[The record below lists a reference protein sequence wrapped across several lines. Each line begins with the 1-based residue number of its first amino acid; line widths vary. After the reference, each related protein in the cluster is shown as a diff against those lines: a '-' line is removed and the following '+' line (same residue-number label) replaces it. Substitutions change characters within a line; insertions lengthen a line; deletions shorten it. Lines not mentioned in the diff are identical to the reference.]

1 MNVRWIALLF
11 AVWGCAATIPYPTP
25 NITSQEHLPMNLVNL
40 ARTEGTRLYVPSASE
55 DYPPRALV
63 DGVRRVDVWER
74 GSGWELVF
82 DGAFL
87 RNRLFK
93 PENDPTIQEP
103 LEWLGLRRDFRN
115 GKEYSAFGWILL
127 QLPGKRT
134 LHEVVLYSVDTP
146 EYPATR
152 FGVRDVLVE
161 VWDEPTDRWVRVVP
175 LGGNATNWNSVE
187 DNVQAELR
195 IRFQPV
201 RSDLVRVAIRWTN
214 EAEKTQSFTVMGRR
228 EEYAKATIRLTE
240 VELYGVPEPGDTLAD
255 VVRQHLP
262 EVPSETSQKEATDAV
277 LTAVR
282 QYLNAFA
289 DHDLETLMNTIA
301 PTYFG
306 EGENREKL
314 RQRLHS
320 TFEEFP
326 YYLFTYTPPRI
337 EQLNPDSATV
347 VSEYSLQLSPLVP
360 RKAQGSLVFT
370 LLKVGDTWMIQEIRT
385 LPG

>member
-1 MNVRWIALLF
+1 MSVRWVALLF
-11 AVWGCAATIPYPTP
+11 AVWGCTATIPSPSPNVAPQEPLPT
-25 NITSQEHLPMNLVNL
+25 NLVNL
-40 ARTEGTRLYVPSASE
+40 ARTEGTRVYVPSASE
-55 DYPPRALV
+55 DYPPIALV
-63 DGVRRVDVWER
+63 DGIHRVDAWKH
-74 GSGWELVF
+74 GSGWELAF

-87 RNRLFK
+87 RNRLFT

-103 LEWLGLRRDFRN
+103 LEWLGLRRDFRD

-175 LGGNATNWNSVE
+175 LGGSATKQNTVE
-187 DNVQAELR
+187 GNVRAELR

-214 EAEKTQSFTVMGRR
+214 EAKKTQSLTVMGRR
-228 EEYAKATIRLTE
+228 EEHVKATIRLTE
-240 VELYGVPEPGDTLAD
+240 LELYGVPEPGDVTAD
-255 VVRQHLP
+255 VARQRLP
-262 EVPSETSQKEATDAV
+262 QTPPETSRKEAADAA

-282 QYLNAFA
+282 RYLNAFA
-289 DHDLETLMNTIA
+289 DHDLETLMTTIA

-314 RQRLHS
+314 RQRIQS

-337 EQLNPDSATV
+337 EQLSPDSATV

-360 RKAQGSLVFT
+360 RKAQGSLVFV
-370 LLKVGDTWMIQEIRT
+370 LLKVGEVWMIQEIRT
-385 LPG
+385 LSG